1 MKEESFGTFFKK
13 NGKWH
18 TWIDF
23 PKYHKL
29 VNSNKEFT
37 ADDYL
42 KPTPL
47 TGLSG
52 KGTLDRKKDTYKE
65 MKL

>member
-1 MKEESFGTFFKK
+1 MMAKKKFKK
-13 NGKWH
+13 NGKWF

-23 PKYHKL
+23 PKYHEL
-29 VNSNKEFT
+29 VNSGKEFT
-37 ADDYL
+37 SDDYL